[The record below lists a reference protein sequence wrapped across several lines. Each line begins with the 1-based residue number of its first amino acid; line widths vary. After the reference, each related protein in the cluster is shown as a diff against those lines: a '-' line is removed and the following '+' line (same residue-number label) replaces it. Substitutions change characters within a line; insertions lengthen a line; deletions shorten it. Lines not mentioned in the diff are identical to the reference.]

1 MQINT
6 KIKEN
11 EERSSL
17 LIKSRKSAEEKKK
30 ALETKLS
37 ELKNKNSDIIK
48 KAEKTADFN
57 TDFIFAVYNLLL
69 CGLLVFLSFK
79 TPLFKSYDGLAVLN
93 KMIQSNQGK
102 ILNAVFLLIFALC
115 IFFLSAKK
123 KKPFRIFL
131 ILTVVSGILGVYFNF
146 RFYAFVFIVSAV
158 VTAVNMLLR
167 KIIFEK
173 GKYNNIFQLLSNKG
187 KVKKSLFGDL

>member
-79 TPLFKSYDGLAVLN
+79 TPLFKIYDGLAVLN

-102 ILNAVFLLIFALC
+102 ILNASFLLIFALC

-123 KKPFRIFL
+123 KKPFRIF
-131 ILTVVSGILGVYFNF
+131 
-146 RFYAFVFIVSAV
+146 
-158 VTAVNMLLR
+158 
-167 KIIFEK
+167 
-173 GKYNNIFQLLSNKG
+173 
-187 KVKKSLFGDL
+187 